1 MRNNFSYEYLRDNKN
16 QVVCWKVDNN
26 NFWPHFHS
34 SIEIIYVT
42 SGELK
47 VTLNSQVYQVKEHSF
62 LVMPSYYIHSYFTE
76 EYSSAYILIIPLD
89 SIPSFKNIL
98 HKKTFKR
105 LLIDASH
112 YEDELKYCF
121 ESLNK
126 ISETKLNAAMEHVVK
141 GHTYVLLGL
150 LMEETGLVDITDTKM
165 ISLEQEILI
174 YLQENYLLPI
184 TLNQIAE
191 HFGYSKSRFSHIFNG
206 YFDCRLIE
214 YINGLRCRHALKL
227 LSDKQST
234 ITDIALSSG
243 FDSSRTFYRSFKKCF
258 GTTPNEYE
266 AERHGDT

>member
-16 QVVCWKVDNN
+16 QIVCWKVDNN

-42 SGELK
+42 AGELK
-47 VTLNSQVYQVKEHSF
+47 VTLNSQIYVVKEHNF
-62 LVMPSYYIHSYFTE
+62 LVMPSYYIHSYATE

-89 SIPSFKNIL
+89 SIPSYKKIL
-98 HKKTFKR
+98 HKKTFKK
-105 LLIDASH
+105 LLIDDTLA
-112 YEDELKYCF
+112 ENDLKYC
-121 ESLNK
+121 LDALYK
-126 ISETKLNAAMEHVVK
+126 ISETPLNAPMENVVK
-141 GHTYVLLGL
+141 GHTYILLGL

-165 ISLEQEILI
+165 ISLAQEILI

-184 TLNQIAE
+184 TLDDIAK
-191 HFGYSKSRFSHIFNG
+191 HFGYSKSRFSHIFND

-227 LSDKQST
+227 LSEKQAT

-243 FDSSRTFYRSFKKCF
+243 FDSSRTFYRAFKKCF

-266 AERHGDT
+266 AVRQGMK